1 MIYPTP
7 LAAAKVQRAEK
18 GRSKSEKNACVLH
31 CTPYSIQ
38 YSNVSRRAILGQIT
52 AELEEAAR
60 SHLAPRQVS
69 VGVKGDISI
78 LFFGLRLL
86 LEQRGDFVVVRID
99 LRNALS

>member
-1 MIYPTP
+1 MISPTP
-7 LAAAKVQRAEK
+7 LSAAKVQRAEK
-18 GRSKSEKNACVLH
+18 GHSKSEKKACVRQ
-31 CTPYSIQ
+31 CRYRVR

-69 VGVKGDISI
+69 VGVKGGISI